1 MTMSRREPMLL
12 NEEEI
17 ANRLA
22 ARPEWRLNGGLD
34 GGLNGEKIVRHFTF
48 ANFRAAL
55 DFVNQVGEAAEAADH
70 HPDILIHDWNKV
82 ELSLT
87 THSAAGLTWRDF
99 ELAEKIDALVQPSPD
114 L

>member
-1 MTMSRREPMLL
+1 MLL

-22 ARPEWRLNGGLD
+22 ARPEWRLNGGQLS
-34 GGLNGEKIVRHFTF
+34 GQKGETIIRHFTF

-55 DFVNQVGEAAEAADH
+55 NFVNQVGEAAEAADH
-70 HPDILIHDWNKV
+70 HPDILIHGWNKV

-99 ELAEKIDALVQPSPD
+99 ELAEKIDSLVQPGSA